1 MISLMA
7 IVYSCGRPDSELTVV
22 YSDAIIPEDVVA
34 ITDSLVKPI
43 IYKRPIPLGVLD
55 IDERKQT
62 FIDMFLPSIL
72 IVRYKL
78 NRTLRKVEL
87 IALKDSSQ
95 LERSDRIFIESL
107 FAKYKTND
115 LKELQ
120 EKLLPHPT
128 SLVLAQA
135 AIESAWGTSRFYTE
149 ACNPFGIWSFD
160 EHEPRI
166 RANIPRPEGTVYLRK
181 FSNIYQSIE
190 EYYFTIA
197 TGPYQKFRKNR
208 MNTTDVYKL
217 IHHLDRYSEMGS
229 FYINQMSEV
238 IRTNNLT
245 MYDHFQIDPAYI
257 KKRIIVD

>member
-1 MISLMA
+1 MA

-120 EKLLPHPT
+120 
-128 SLVLAQA
+128 
-135 AIESAWGTSRFYTE
+135 
-149 ACNPFGIWSFD
+149 
-160 EHEPRI
+160 
-166 RANIPRPEGTVYLRK
+166 
-181 FSNIYQSIE
+181 
-190 EYYFTIA
+190 
-197 TGPYQKFRKNR
+197 
-208 MNTTDVYKL
+208 
-217 IHHLDRYSEMGS
+217 
-229 FYINQMSEV
+229 
-238 IRTNNLT
+238 
-245 MYDHFQIDPAYI
+245 
-257 KKRIIVD
+257 